1 MKKSIQTFALI
12 LIFGSNQFY
21 AQTVKTVEMDEL
33 NIPSSPAFVF
43 LDESP
48 ANIEKPTNPKALAV
62 SLISV
67 GQGGGTIEFSPY
79 WLYNHPDYTID
90 DEIENHIPFWQTF
103 AVSLAS
109 VKENDVSNVSAGFR
123 VQLLR
128 KYTNEDNILATGKL
142 IESALSTSPPDVASI
157 AALKTQFYEQR
168 RKIKWNIELAGA
180 YSATGIEVKN
190 LTSNRLG
197 AWMNIR
203 HTPKGFPID
212 FVLLGRYSKTFGE
225 LNDLIED
232 SSFID
237 FGASISKQTK
247 NFDLQLEYVYRRD
260 TNLDLNF
267 DRLVF
272 VSNYKITDNIVA
284 VASFGKNFDEV
295 QDIFTAFGIKVG
307 LSKQTMKLSN

>member
-1 MKKSIQTFALI
+1 
-12 LIFGSNQFY
+12 
-21 AQTVKTVEMDEL
+21 MDEL
-33 NIPSSPAFVF
+33 NVPSSPAFVI

-67 GQGGGTIEFSPY
+67 GQGGGAIEFSPY
-79 WLYNHPDYTID
+79 WLYNHPNYTID
-90 DEIENHIPFWQTF
+90 DEINNHIPFWQTF
-103 AVSLAS
+103 AISLAS
-109 VKENDVSNVSAGFR
+109 IKENDATTVSTGFR
-123 VQLLR
+123 VQLFR
-128 KYTNEDNILATGKL
+128 KYTDEADILATRDQIVG
-142 IESALSTSPPDVASI
+142 ALSISPPNTDNI
-157 AALKTQFYEQR
+157 AALHSQLDEQR
-168 RKIKWNIELAGA
+168 GKIKWNIEIAGA
-180 YSATGIEVKN
+180 YSAIGTEVKN

-212 FVLLGRYSKTFGE
+212 FVLLGRYSKTFGDS
-225 LNDLIED
+225 NNLIED

-237 FGASISKQTK
+237 FGASISKRTD

-272 VSNYKITDNIVA
+272 VSNYKITDNVVA
-284 VASFGKNFDEV
+284 VASFGKNFDKV

-307 LSKQTMKLSN
+307 LSKQTMKLDNAD